1 MASKRSYRSF
11 CGLTTN
17 YLVPSVFVCWTPN
30 HLSNPFLQD
39 DGPALELTP
48 ELEKAR
54 EEFRINQLLPAMA
67 PLLDSE
73 KEPWS
78 TWVDRLNLIGPVP
91 EEEVTQVSNVGR
103 ALPWCASFLD
113 KWPLLEGG
121 QSVEKGS
128 RHCKNASHVLRSRV
142 FSLGRCGKT
151 R

>member
-1 MASKRSYRSF
+1 
-11 CGLTTN
+11 
-17 YLVPSVFVCWTPN
+17 VCWTLN
-30 HLSNPFLQD
+30 HLPNPFLQD

-91 EEEVTQVSNVGR
+91 EEEVTQVSNVGQ
-103 ALPWCASFLD
+103 ALRCSLSKFHTFCVPIPF
-113 KWPLLEGG
+113 P
-121 QSVEKGS
+121 QSVPQPISPIKLLQQ
-128 RHCKNASHVLRSRV
+128 RTQLLRNLSVNFQVSSTNLIFPLAVV
-142 FSLGRCGKT
+142 F
-151 R
+151 